1 MGVFCFLR
9 VWNRLTIF
17 EFDISF
23 SDPCLAG
30 ASDDSKDSGN
40 GQNGRSS
47 HSTKDA
53 DSTKMLS
60 TILQQIAGLHETNS
74 KICRSLHD
82 NKGELAGFFFF
93 LKFAL
98 IVLSRLFC

>member
-1 MGVFCFLR
+1 MLCFTL
-9 VWNRLTIF
+9 
-17 EFDISF
+17 SF

-40 GQNGRSS
+40 GPNGRSS
-47 HSTKDA
+47 NSTKN

-60 TILQQIAGLHETNS
+60 TILEQIGVLHETNT

-82 NKGELAGFFFF
+82 NKG
-93 LKFAL
+93 
-98 IVLSRLFC
+98 RLNNK